1 MLILMGSEDNY
12 KLSKWGVNI
21 DNFNNSFEH
30 LGVLLQMILSNFWDV
45 NINGLRGYK
54 LSKSGHCFEL

>member
-1 MLILMGSEDNY
+1 MGSEDNY
-12 KLSKWGVNI
+12 KLRKWGFNI

-30 LGVLLQMILSNFWDV
+30 LGVSLQTILSNFWDA

-54 LSKSGHCFEL
+54 LSKWGQDIKL